1 MSTQNQQKK
10 KKKKSSNFL
19 IQGSILA
26 VAGILVRII
35 GMVYRIPM
43 QNKIGNA
50 AMGMYS
56 SAFYIYNIILL
67 LSSYSLPLAV
77 SKMVSARVALG
88 QHKNAY
94 RIFQSSMIFSLI
106 SGSVAGLLMFFGAD
120 FFAVKL
126 LNEPGAAY
134 AIKVL
139 APTVFVMAFLGTL
152 RGYFQGLGTMIPTA
166 VSQVLEQIIN
176 AVISIVAAFL
186 LFDMGAR
193 VDIAKGTDIYAD
205 AYGAAGGT
213 LGTASGALTALIFCF
228 VLFRMYR
235 RILKRQMRRDNT
247 VMLESYGNIARVLVA
262 TIVPVIISGTVYNVS
277 NLVDNSIYGF
287 YMKSVGESA
296 HYMAKWGVYSGQ
308 YYLLIN
314 VPIAISNALS
324 SSMLPSLTRTVTEG
338 NKGEVLRKINMT
350 IRFSMIV
357 AIPSA
362 VGLTLLG
369 APIVE
374 MLFNQDTKLGGD
386 LLFLGSL
393 AVIFF
398 SLSTVT
404 NGILQGINKMKTP
417 VRNALI
423 SLILHVGIL
432 VALLYGLKTGI
443 YGVVI
448 ANMLFGLSMCIL
460 NGISIANYLNYRQEV
475 KKTFVLPFLAS
486 LIMGGCSYL
495 VYYLLNML
503 TKRNSI
509 ACLAAVI
516 VAVAVYFVMLIV
528 FRCVDEKEL
537 HSMPMGGK
545 MVRIAKK
552 LRLM

>member
-106 SGSVAGLLMFFGAD
+106 SGSVAGLRMFFGAD

-176 AVISIVAAFL
+176 AVISIVSAFL

-213 LGTASGALTALIFCF
+213 LGTAAGALTALIFCF

>member
-213 LGTASGALTALIFCF
+213 LGTAAGALTALIFCF

-262 TIVPVIISGTVYNVS
+262 TIVTVIISGTVYNVS

>member
-176 AVISIVAAFL
+176 AVISIVSAFL

-213 LGTASGALTALIFCF
+213 LGTAAGALTALIFCF

>member
-94 RIFQSSMIFSLI
+94 RIFQSSMIFSMI

-213 LGTASGALTALIFCF
+213 LGTAAGALTALIFCF

-404 NGILQGINKMKTP
+404 NGVLQGINKMKTP

>member
-26 VAGILVRII
+26 LAGILVRII

-432 VALLYGLKTGI
+432 VALL
-443 YGVVI
+443 
-448 ANMLFGLSMCIL
+448 
-460 NGISIANYLNYRQEV
+460 
-475 KKTFVLPFLAS
+475 
-486 LIMGGCSYL
+486 
-495 VYYLLNML
+495 
-503 TKRNSI
+503 
-509 ACLAAVI
+509 
-516 VAVAVYFVMLIV
+516 
-528 FRCVDEKEL
+528 
-537 HSMPMGGK
+537 
-545 MVRIAKK
+545 
-552 LRLM
+552 

>member
-106 SGSVAGLLMFFGAD
+106 SGSVAGLLMFLGAD

-213 LGTASGALTALIFCF
+213 LGTAAGALTALIFCF